1 MIRAGTQLERQHAST
16 KFRPSNGTPPGV
28 GTGGQANES
37 SILIEHHLAVSVDLD
52 DWSQKQVPG
61 WQGHHAGGHRESA
74 P

>member
-1 MIRAGTQLERQHAST
+1 MPAPSSTPRLLEQ
-16 KFRPSNGTPPGV
+16 PPGFWA
-28 GTGGQANES
+28 GGQANEA

-61 WQGHHAGGHRESA
+61 WQGHHAGGHREAA